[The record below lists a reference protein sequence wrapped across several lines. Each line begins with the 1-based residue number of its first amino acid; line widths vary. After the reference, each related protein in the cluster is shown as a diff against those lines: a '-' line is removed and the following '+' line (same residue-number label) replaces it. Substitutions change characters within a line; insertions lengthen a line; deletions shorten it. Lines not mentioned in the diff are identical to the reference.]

1 MDDILASIRKII
13 DEDDKKSVGPRDAA
27 EPALE
32 SDDGVEETDG
42 DEPLELDEAV
52 EDEAP
57 PSIGAPASE
66 DVRGRDVSESG
77 PASAAEDAAG
87 GDGLMSDSARSSAA
101 AALGSLARVSDR
113 GPLDGVPRGR
123 PVEQLVMEQLRPM
136 LSQWL
141 DEHLPGVVERIV
153 EREVRYL
160 SRRLEGDDRT

>member
-66 DVRGRDVSESG
+66 DVRGRDVSE
-77 PASAAEDAAG
+77 G